1 MTFFAFR
8 FPRHFFLAPSLSVFL
23 LPARDGSR
31 VPRRVD
37 GASAPNPS
45 RAGFSHFSSEVTA
58 HRGANSASKVSSC
71 GGGRTALVPR
81 PFLCPIYTTRQRN
94 LLGAAPGGRN
104 QSVYVTWVITMAKFG
119 NPAHS
124 GLVSQP
130 NESMKLIIAVSIGVV
145 LGYFIGVSLPAVN
158 IVKHHLP
165 RSIITWTEEDSPSL
179 DTLTSGH
186 DHSGNNTRPHSNNSL
201 SHSHNNTRLH
211 STDNLEIYV
220 PTNPRGAERLPPGM
234 VVSESDLYQRRLWG
248 KPSEDLHIHQKYLL
262 SLTVGLGQKK
272 IVDATVKKFS
282 ENFTILL
289 FHYDGRTSEWD
300 EFEWSK
306 RAIHISARKQSKWWY
321 AKRFLHPDIVAP
333 YDYIFIWDEDLG
345 VEHFDAEEYIKIV
358 KKHRLEISQPGVDPS
373 TGLTWQMTKRRR
385 DREIHKETEEKP
397 GWCSDPRLPPCSA
410 FVEIMAPVFSRDAWR
425 CVWHMIQND
434 LVHGW
439 GLDFALRRCVESA
452 QETIGVVD
460 SQWVAHLKIPSLGN
474 QGKGENEKIARQGV
488 RQRCMDEW
496 ATFRTRMADAEKAY
510 YREMGMLPP

>member
-71 GGGRTALVPR
+71 GGGRTALVP
-81 PFLCPIYTTRQRN
+81 
-94 LLGAAPGGRN
+94 
-104 QSVYVTWVITMAKFG
+104 
-119 NPAHS
+119 S

-211 STDNLEIYV
+211 STDNLEVLLYFHVKLTTRSFLRNLAGALTPVFRHV
-220 PTNPRGAERLPPGM
+220 PRRNHSTLSHAFCLRILCLPG
-234 VVSESDLYQRRLWG
+234 
-248 KPSEDLHIHQKYLL
+248 L
-262 SLTVGLGQKK
+262 SL
-272 IVDATVKKFS
+272 
-282 ENFTILL
+282 
-289 FHYDGRTSEWD
+289 
-300 EFEWSK
+300 
-306 RAIHISARKQSKWWY
+306 
-321 AKRFLHPDIVAP
+321 
-333 YDYIFIWDEDLG
+333 
-345 VEHFDAEEYIKIV
+345 
-358 KKHRLEISQPGVDPS
+358 
-373 TGLTWQMTKRRR
+373 
-385 DREIHKETEEKP
+385 
-397 GWCSDPRLPPCSA
+397 PCHA
-410 FVEIMAPVFSRDAWR
+410 MNRFVEIMAPVFSRDAWR
-425 CVWHMIQND
+425 CVWHMIQVRQSISITLHSSWSLSQLKCNYWLLSQND

-439 GLDFALRRCVESA
+439 GLDFALRRCVE
-452 QETIGVVD
+452 VLD
-460 SQWVAHLKIPSLGN
+460 
-474 QGKGENEKIARQGV
+474 GKGENEKIARQGV
-488 RQRCMDEW
+488 
-496 ATFRTRMADAEKAY
+496 
-510 YREMGMLPP
+510 